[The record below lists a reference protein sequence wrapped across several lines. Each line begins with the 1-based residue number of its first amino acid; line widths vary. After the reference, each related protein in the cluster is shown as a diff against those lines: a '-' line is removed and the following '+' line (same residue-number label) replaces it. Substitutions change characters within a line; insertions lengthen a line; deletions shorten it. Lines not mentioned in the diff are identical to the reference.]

1 MSGGKV
7 SRIAHKSQSV
17 TDEREAGDMQA
28 SENVVASEVGAG
40 AHAHEATASA
50 ARPGI
55 LHNKHDANKAAEEVG
70 KVLTALAKLGVPVD
84 INQITPGGLRARID
98 AYAACRLLIAKGIA
112 TEDEVV
118 TEAFTALRSLLLDI
132 LASVERQRL
141 TEGKQ
146 VQAVRTPGL
155 VIARH

>member
-17 TDEREAGDMQA
+17 TDGRNAGDMQA

-40 AHAHEATASA
+40 AHAQEGTAPA